1 MGVTS
6 YKFRS
11 NFQLLHFLA
20 NRRIGL
26 LQAKLF
32 SRCSVFI
39 EFKKRIFVK
48 HLPDFLAQLKRGQLE
63 QANRLLQ
70 LRRERQ
76 VLRKTKR

>member
-11 NFQLLHFLA
+11 AFLLLHILA

-26 LQAKLF
+26 LQTKLF
-32 SRCSVFI
+32 SRCRVFI
-39 EFKKRIFVK
+39 EFKKWIFVK

-70 LRRERQ
+70 LRRQRE
-76 VLRKTKR
+76 VLRKP